1 MALFFLCFIIVLFIM
16 DDAMTIHVSQ
26 LFHFPVKSLK
36 GTQLNQMT
44 LDAFGPQWDRRFM
57 LIDSNGRFV
66 TQRQCPLMGQ
76 ISVSILDDQLT
87 LKYQAQ
93 EAGLDLATLNQ
104 FDQFQLVKVWDDEV
118 NARLI
123 EGDINAW
130 LSDILQ
136 RDVTLCFMDADTHRQ
151 VDLEFAQ
158 LGDRASFSDGFPFLI
173 ISEASVAFLSDELGR
188 ELSVER
194 FRPNIVVSGCDAFAE
209 DNWKRIAING
219 VEFDIVKSCS
229 RCVIPTLD
237 LNTSEKQPDVMQ
249 VMLKHRKQGKK
260 VMMGQ
265 NAVHRGLGVLEVGQV
280 IEVLA

>member
-1 MALFFLCFIIVLFIM
+1 
-16 DDAMTIHVSQ
+16 MTIHVSQ

-93 EAGLDLATLNQ
+93 ETGLDLATLNQ